1 MMKYGYNDYE
11 WNKDLFE
18 AQTKFVQDVIYF
30 NTELFIPAMKR
41 KTVTEKDEQALKAL
55 NEMVEML
62 NKHFAEVRKV

>member
-11 WNKDLFE
+11 WKEDLFE

-30 NTELFIPAMKR
+30 NTKLFIPAMKR

-55 NEMVEML
+55 NEMMGML

>member
-11 WNKDLFE
+11 WKEDLFE
-18 AQTKFVQDVIYF
+18 AQTKFTQDVIHF

-55 NEMVEML
+55 NEMMEML
-62 NKHFAEVRKV
+62 NKHFAEARKA